1 MKYNETAFEAA
12 VEIVASA
19 MEENEVELSAAGG
32 ARVGEFFA
40 AIYEKL
46 DAITEGREEKP
57 GCFEVYTD
65 KAGEHRFRLKACN
78 GEPIAESEGYSSR
91 TACLKGVESVRRSV
105 PGAEIKEI

>member
-1 MKYNETAFEAA
+1 MKFNETAFEAA

-46 DAITEGREEKP
+46 GAIVEETEDKP
-57 GCFEVYTD
+57 GCFEVYRD
-65 KAGEHRFRLKACN
+65 RAGEHRFRLKACN
-78 GEPIAESEGYSSR
+78 GEPIAESEGYSSLG
-91 TACLKGVESVRRSV
+91 ACLKGVESVKRSA
-105 PGAEIKEI
+105 PGAEVKEI